1 MTVTAGQ
8 HQPDDFFS
16 ASALGNSEAH
26 VGFGMRKEGE
36 RKNVPPLGIIPFRF
50 TLQGIRNLH
59 DDGEII
65 LMVFM
70 GPCYTFTKARAFP
83 CRIETPFSSADG
95 HLFSPC
101 KI

>member
-16 ASALGNSEAH
+16 PSALGNSEAH

-36 RKNVPPLGIIPFRF
+36 RKNFPPLGNLGIIPFRF
-50 TLQGIRNLH
+50 TLQEIRNSH

-65 LMVFM
+65 MDFM
-70 GPCYTFTKARAFP
+70 GNA
-83 CRIETPFSSADG
+83 
-95 HLFSPC
+95 
-101 KI
+101 

>member
-1 MTVTAGQ
+1 MLPVTVTAGQ

-50 TLQGIRNLH
+50 TLQMIRQ
-59 DDGEII
+59 I
-65 LMVFM
+65 FM
-70 GPCYTFTKARAFP
+70 TMWK
-83 CRIETPFSSADG
+83 
-95 HLFSPC
+95 LL
-101 KI
+101 